1 MTLQFSTRNFVKK
14 KKNPCPMTPP
24 SPLKLNNIPLRPYY
38 TNYEIMTFNIVYQGL
53 T

>member
-1 MTLQFSTRNFVKK
+1 MTLQFSTRNFGKK
-14 KKNPCPMTPP
+14 KKKILVQWPP
-24 SPLKLNNIPLRPYY
+24 YPLKLNNIPLRPYY